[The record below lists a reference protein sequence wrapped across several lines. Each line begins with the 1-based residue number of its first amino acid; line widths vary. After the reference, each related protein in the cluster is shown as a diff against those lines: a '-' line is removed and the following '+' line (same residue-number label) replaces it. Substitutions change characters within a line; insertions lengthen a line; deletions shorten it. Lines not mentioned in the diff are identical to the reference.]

1 MHATGCANRGLKVT
15 IQPPVFGN
23 GKLVLQENGVL
34 FAPANLRM
42 AQLSGDAFDRA
53 TYFANLGHDTQISD
67 TDMRSLDELFN
78 AVSANV
84 PLTPPDEREPLIT
97 RLNIG
102 NTYHCNMGCTYC
114 YNELDVKDRK
124 GSEVVTGMSIE
135 TGRRAIDA
143 LIEQAPDGHPLS
155 LVFIGG
161 EALLELRTLR
171 QIVSYAQQRC
181 ADTDHAMRIAVYT
194 NGTLMTSRV
203 IQWANEQDVSLVV
216 SLDGPPKQNDT
227 YRIFRAG
234 RPTSKAVLRRIR
246 VLMDESTQTLRR
258 VRAVAVRSVDLVAL
272 HQYLFELGFNEIH
285 VQPVYDET
293 GIETGSAAAMEA
305 LLEWY
310 LAKLSAGTILSV
322 LPFENFFERF
332 LTQGRAVTSWY
343 PCTAGRTALGVGPD
357 GRVYP
362 CHHFLEES
370 TFEVGHVNNGLP
382 EISERRKFFQR
393 VDEREPCSSC
403 WARHACG
410 GECYHRAH
418 TAGAGYTGVLPAVC
432 RDRKSHI
439 GLALDGFARLAREYP
454 DVLRDLAMK
463 RYSPVQP
470 RWDAYDVDDLAVY
483 HGAS

>member
-1 MHATGCANRGLKVT
+1 MAN
-15 IQPPVFGN
+15 QPSLFGSD
-23 GKLVLQENGVL
+23 KLVLQDDGIL
-34 FAPANLRM
+34 FAPASLRM
-42 AQLSGDAFDRA
+42 ARLSGDALDRA
-53 TYFANLGHDTQISD
+53 AYFANLGHDTQISE
-67 TDMRSLDELFN
+67 LDKYNLDQLLG
-78 AVSANV
+78 AVAASV
-84 PLTPPDEREPLIT
+84 PLAPPDEREPLIT

-114 YNELDVKDRK
+114 YNELDIKDRK
-124 GSEVVTGMSIE
+124 GSEVPTGMTLE
-135 TGRRAIDA
+135 TGKRTIDA
-143 LIEQAPDGHPLS
+143 LIEQAPAGYPLS

-161 EALLELRTLR
+161 EALLELRILR
-171 QIVSYAQQRC
+171 QIISYALQRC
-181 ADTDHAMRIAVYT
+181 ADTGHAMSIAVYT
-194 NGTLMTSRV
+194 NGTLMTRKV
-203 IQWANEQDVSLVV
+203 IQWADESNVSLVV
-216 SLDGPPKQNDT
+216 SLDGPPKQNDV

-234 RPTSKAVLRRIR
+234 RPTSQAVLRRIR
-246 VLMDESTQTLRR
+246 GLMEESKQTVRR
-258 VRAVAVRSVDLVAL
+258 VRAVAVRSIDLVAL
-272 HQYLFELGFNEIH
+272 HQYLFDLGFNEIH

-293 GIETGSAAAMEA
+293 GIDTGSSAAMEA

-343 PCTAGRTALGVGPD
+343 PCTAGRTSLGVGPD

-370 TFEVGHVNNGLP
+370 AYEAGHVNDGLP
-382 EISERRKFFQR
+382 EVSERRQYFQR

-418 TAGAGYTGVLPAVC
+418 TAGAGYTGVLPDVC
-432 RDRKSHI
+432 RDRKSTI
-439 GLALDGFARLAREYP
+439 GLALDGFARLARDYP
-454 DVLRDLAMK
+454 DALRDLAMK

-470 RWDAYDVDDLAVY
+470 KWAAYDIDDLAVY
-483 HGAS
+483 QEI